1 MLTLTAPLLAARSML
16 PLSERMRLEHF
27 GDSIPPANSRYR
39 NAPSKRQLDPCTGNC
54 LTEENTRPIR
64 LRVDYA
70 SLDPE
75 TAPPYAAC
83 FQVGEWYARGLPGPE
98 PPADPSLATCR
109 GLTTDQ
115 DCWGI
120 CKEAD
125 LITPTGRAQI
135 KAVVDQVVAEVA
147 SLFAVR
153 RPAARAPN

>member
-39 NAPSKRQLDPCTGNC
+39 NAPSKRQLAPCTGNC

-75 TAPPYAAC
+75 TAPPYAGGRPLSEA
-83 FQVGEWYARGLPGPE
+83 A
-98 PPADPSLATCR
+98 AA
-109 GLTTDQ
+109 LTRSTTL
-115 DCWGI
+115 
-120 CKEAD
+120 E
-125 LITPTGRAQI
+125 
-135 KAVVDQVVAEVA
+135 EF
-147 SLFAVR
+147 SSE
-153 RPAARAPN
+153 